1 LRFDVRFDVRLAVG
15 IGVDFACRLDFRF
28 RFRFGRGTA
37 VEMRLVVVPQRF
49 ARPSPSRMGRRLCLF
64 VWGGF
69 DRLRWLRLVVEY
81 VRGGGRSFFD
91 EMGCVR
97 PVFAV
102 LSNFVLG
109 FRYGFGAR
117 SERVGPF
124 LGFLLGPSFGFR
136 ASLSFGFRTSLSLG
150 FRTSLSLGFRAS
162 LSFGFRTSLS
172 LGFRTSLSLGF
183 RTSLSFGFRTGLSF
197 CFSASLSF
205 GFGALSGF
213 ALGLRFGLGVT
224 RGRVF
229 VIASALVLGY
239 RGERC
244 RFGFRRSGLRARMR
258 VELIAPCIEN
268 FVAVS
273 AAGEPAGH
281 REQGFLHAENRF
293 AVRTASG

>member
-150 FRTSLSLGFRAS
+150 FRTSLSLGFR
-162 LSFGFRTSLS
+162 
-172 LGFRTSLSLGF
+172 
-183 RTSLSFGFRTGLSF
+183 TSLSFGFRTGLSF

>member
-150 FRTSLSLGFRAS
+150 FRTSLSLGFR
-162 LSFGFRTSLS
+162 
-172 LGFRTSLSLGF
+172 
-183 RTSLSFGFRTGLSF
+183 TGLSF